1 MEVLVSTMVLIQTA
15 HATRVSSPNGK
26 GTACRG
32 GGDGICVSG
41 ATPLQNLLAMEALER
56 RNLDRAA
63 VSVEVLP
70 LREHTHQIRITLQ
83 NLETVQI
90 RLALVVK

>member
-1 MEVLVSTMVLIQTA
+1 MLRVYLVQMAKVLPVEAAVMVYVSQVL
-15 HATRVSSPNGK
+15 
-26 GTACRG
+26 
-32 GGDGICVSG
+32 
-41 ATPLQNLLAMEALER
+41 TPVQNLLAMEALER

-70 LREHTHQIRITLQ
+70 LREHTHQLRITLQ